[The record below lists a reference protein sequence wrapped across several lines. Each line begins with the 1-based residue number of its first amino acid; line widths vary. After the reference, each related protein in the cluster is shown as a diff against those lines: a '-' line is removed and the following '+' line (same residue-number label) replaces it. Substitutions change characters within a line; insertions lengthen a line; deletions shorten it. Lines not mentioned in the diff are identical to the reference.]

1 MLINY
6 VASCSAFTLL
16 IKVSPKNKI
25 RPVFYCI
32 NKLQATKNT
41 KIDYVEGII
50 FSGMHF

>member
-6 VASCSAFTLL
+6 VASCSAF
-16 IKVSPKNKI
+16 IYSKVSPKNKI

-41 KIDYVEGII
+41 KIDYVKGII